1 MHKFLRCVGFSKIK
15 NRKELTALI
24 TACIQDATR
33 RSYVST
39 EDDGMVAEFTRD
51 FADDIGLAVCG
62 EFDEEDKFIY
72 EYYYPYLIPSGV
84 STEEDLNV
92 ERHAATISY
101 EGVCNEPRVGVTLIF
116 YLLNM
121 IPYMKYENEK
131 NFPIRGTTLS
141 LSALSTKGQILMPIA
156 KTEEEKEVVR
166 KKNNYRNKLINNAR
180 KGDDT
185 AIESLTLDDMDI
197 YTSISKKIRKNDV
210 YSLVDSYFMPYGVEC
225 DHYSVLGEI
234 TATRKVTNRFT
245 GEIVHIM
252 RINCNDLEFDL
263 GINEIDLLG
272 EPAVGRRFKGNI
284 WMQGQIN
291 YPDSKDDKRN

>member
-1 MHKFLRCVGFSKIK
+1 MHKFLRAVGFSKIN

-24 TACIQDATR
+24 TASIQDATR
-33 RSYVST
+33 RNYVT
-39 EDDGMVAEFTRD
+39 TKTDGMLAEFSRD
-51 FADDIGLAVCG
+51 FADDIGIAVCG

-72 EYYYPYLIPSGV
+72 EYYYPYLIPSEI

-101 EGVCNEPRVGVTLIF
+101 EGVCNEPRIGVTLIF

-121 IPYMKYENEK
+121 IPYIKYENEDK
-131 NFPIRGTTLS
+131 FPIRGTTLS
-141 LSALSTKGQILMPIA
+141 LSALSTKGQIMMPIA
-156 KTEEEKEVVR
+156 KTEEEKEVAK
-166 KKNNYRNKLINNAR
+166 KKNSYRNKLINNAR
-180 KGDDT
+180 KGDET
-185 AIESLTLDDMDI
+185 AIESLTLDDMDL
-197 YTSISKKIRKNDV
+197 YTSISKKIRRQDV
-210 YSLVDSYFMPYGVEC
+210 YSLVDSYFMPFGVEC

-234 TATRKVTNRFT
+234 KATRKVTNRFT
-245 GEIVHIM
+245 GEVVHIM

-284 WMQGQIN
+284 WMQGAIN
-291 YPDSKDDKRN
+291 YPDSK